1 MIGLER
7 GVVRLHTYTP
17 EWARLFEAEAER
29 LRAAIGSHVLDIQHV
44 GSTSIPGMV
53 AKPIIDIG
61 IAVVDFDEAHVCI
74 EPIEQLGYTHRGE
87 RGIPRRLYFRKAV
100 GSPPGDPRT
109 HHIHMSEITSE
120 TWLNLVGFRDLLI
133 ARPDLA
139 AEYAALKLSLARRL
153 PADREAYLDGKAPFI
168 ERVLGLVRGTVQAP

>member
-1 MIGLER
+1 
-7 GVVRLHTYTP
+7 
-17 EWARLFEAEAER
+17 
-29 LRAAIGSHVLDIQHV
+29 
-44 GSTSIPGMV
+44 
-53 AKPIIDIG
+53 
-61 IAVVDFDEAHVCI
+61 
-74 EPIEQLGYTHRGE
+74 
-87 RGIPRRLYFRKAV
+87 
-100 GSPPGDPRT
+100 
-109 HHIHMSEITSE
+109 MSEITSE